1 MSLHTIV
8 GDGIAARLAQRR
20 AATASAAVARQPQGS
35 LAVLLTGMS
44 MRFLETSLAV
54 TAIAVALLIGVGR

>member
-8 GDGIAARLAQRR
+8 SDGIAGRLPQRRPATAVAQRR
-20 AATASAAVARQPQGS
+20 EGPFV
-35 LAVLLTGMS
+35 VLLTGMS

-54 TAIAVALLIGVGR
+54 TAIAVALLIGLGR

>member
-8 GDGIAARLAQRR
+8 SDGLIERLHSRR
-20 AATASAAVARQPQGS
+20 AAVAVAQPRTTE
-35 LAVLLTGMS
+35 LAVRLTGMS

-54 TAIAVALLIGVGR
+54 TAIAVALLIGLGR